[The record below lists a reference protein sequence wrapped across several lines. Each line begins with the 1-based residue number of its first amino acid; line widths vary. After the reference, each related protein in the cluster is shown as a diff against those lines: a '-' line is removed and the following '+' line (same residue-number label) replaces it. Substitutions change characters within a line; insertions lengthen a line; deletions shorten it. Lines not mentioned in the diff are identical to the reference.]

1 MATEIL
7 DCCGMKCPLP
17 TMKVT
22 VLANRL
28 KPGDVIEVTADCP
41 TFEKDVRDWSTRTK
55 KTILWIKDEGNSIK
69 RVQIRL

>member
-1 MATEIL
+1 
-7 DCCGMKCPLP
+7 
-17 TMKVT
+17 MKVT